1 MPHVHS
7 PVYMLES
14 PKSDPSAPIQSGPRR
29 RWMVRL
35 FAAIMAGGLLLDN
48 LPYEWTWAAGP
59 KHAVTTVY
67 QQLGLSQDGW
77 GMFAPDPELDNGSIG
92 AVVTL
97 DDGRELMWFSPAWGE
112 VGSGDKF
119 RRFRYINY
127 FNRLRL
133 PENRP
138 AAEDLADYLA
148 RTVPPTAGE
157 SPVLETDYLPPMISV
172 DGEDDSDADATKPAA
187 RHVELF
193 VNSMQMA
200 VEKHTPLPPHDEATW
215 LISSRSLVSR
225 RYEP

>member
-1 MPHVHS
+1 
-7 PVYMLES
+7 MLES
-14 PKSDPSAPIQSGPRR
+14 PKPDVSAPIQLGPRR
-29 RWMVRL
+29 RWIVRL
-35 FAAIMAGGLLLDN
+35 FAAIMAAGLLVDN
-48 LPYEWTWAAGP
+48 LPYEWTWATVP
-59 KHAVTTVY
+59 KHAVITIY

-97 DDGRELMWFSPAWGE
+97 TDGREIMWFSPAWGE
-112 VGSGDKF
+112 VGAGDKF

-148 RTVPPTAGE
+148 KTVPALAGE
-157 SPVLETDYLPPMISV
+157 SPVLEIAYLPPMV
-172 DGEDDSDADATKPAA
+172 PAGGADGANAEATSPTT